1 MVYLIEK
8 CQGQTRIDM
17 TDLSLADKNEF
28 SQNFQMTMVSLT
40 ATFGFLSDTLVG
52 RLVSKKNETKKQA

>member
-28 SQNFQMTMVSLT
+28 SQNFQMTMVSLRMI
-40 ATFGFLSDTLVG
+40 LMNKLVQMLN
-52 RLVSKKNETKKQA
+52 RIFVQD